1 MSVTKPELITIIEGP
16 TPDFYPTPH
25 RWLQSIQE
33 GPRDR
38 AVALCQLRTAN
49 GDDIMARC
57 QGAWRE
63 GRPVKLDYP
72 DDLRLRQQADVI
84 AMRLETVEEGPML
97 SLWVSLDY
105 GLEEFF
111 DEDFSDDDLDDDA
124 FDMFDDDDGLD
135 YF

>member
-16 TPDFYPTPH
+16 TPEFYPTMH
-25 RWLQSIQE
+25 RWLQSLHE

-38 AVALCQLRTAN
+38 AIALCQLRTAS
-49 GDDIMARC
+49 GEDIMERC

-72 DDLRLRQQADVI
+72 DDMRLRQQADVL
-84 AMRLETVEEGPML
+84 AMRLETIEEGPML

-105 GLEEFF
+105 DLEALF
-111 DEDFSDDDLDDDA
+111 DEDMADDDLDDDA